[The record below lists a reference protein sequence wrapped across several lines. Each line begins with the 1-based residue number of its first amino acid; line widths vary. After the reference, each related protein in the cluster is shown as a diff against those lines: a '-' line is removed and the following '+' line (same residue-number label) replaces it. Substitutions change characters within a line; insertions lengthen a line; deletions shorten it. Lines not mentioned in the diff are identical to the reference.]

1 LGRGG
6 PRGVEKIWWLSAND
20 FKRSILSLRYRLCWF
35 YFFSGKAMLSDSIYL
50 PKPFDDKNPEHAK
63 TLMREHPLA
72 LVVSTSDTGA
82 PLVSHL
88 PLKCEVLDERGEQWV
103 LWGHFARI
111 NPQVQALQSK
121 PQALAIFTGP
131 NAYMS
136 PSVYPDLVRVPTW
149 NYLTLHVQGA
159 LEFLDEPQT
168 KDQLLKQLI
177 ADHERSYAAQWRGL
191 SEDYQQKMLSAII
204 GFRMRI
210 SHRQLK
216 LKLNQHRPEAHQAM
230 FEQYSQGNE
239 SMQSLARW
247 MSRLGMVDG
256 P

>member
-1 LGRGG
+1 
-6 PRGVEKIWWLSAND
+6 
-20 FKRSILSLRYRLCWF
+20 
-35 YFFSGKAMLSDSIYL
+35 MLSDSIYL

-72 LVVSTSDTGA
+72 LVISNSQSGG
-82 PLVSHL
+82 PMVSHL
-88 PLKCEVLDERGEQWV
+88 PLKCEVLSEPDEQWV

-121 PQALAIFTGP
+121 PQALVIFNGP
-131 NAYMS
+131 HAYMS

-149 NYLTLHVQGA
+149 NYLTLHVQGNV
-159 LEFLDEPQT
+159 EFLDDPQA

-177 ADHERSYAAQWRGL
+177 ADHEHVYAQQWRGL
-191 SEDYQQKMLSAII
+191 PEDYQQKMLSAIV
-204 GFRMRI
+204 GFKIRI
-210 SHRQLK
+210 EHRQLK

-230 FEQYSQGNE
+230 FAQYAQGDEN
-239 SMQSLARW
+239 MQSLARW
-247 MSRLGMVDG
+247 MSRLGMVDV